1 MKTLRTLCMVAAAA
15 FSSAAM
21 AHAVIKQ
28 SVPAQGAKLAVAP
41 KEVVITFN
49 EKVEKMFSS
58 ATLKT
63 AGGATIATA
72 KAAIDPANPAI
83 LRLPLPAL
91 QPGAYVVKWTAVGH
105 DGHRRTGD
113 LGFTIAQ

>member
-1 MKTLRTLCMVAAAA
+1 MKTLRALCLVAAAA

-28 SVPAQGAKLAVAP
+28 SVPAQGAKLAAAP

-49 EKVEKMFSS
+49 EKVEKMFTS
-58 ATLKT
+58 ATLAT
-63 AGGATIATA
+63 AAGAIITTA
-72 KAAIDPANPAI
+72 KATIDPANPAI

-91 QPGAYVVKWTAVGH
+91 KPGAYVVKWTAVGH

-113 LGFTIAQ
+113 IGFTVE

>member
-1 MKTLRTLCMVAAAA
+1 MNILRALCLVGAAA
-15 FSSAAM
+15 FSSTAM

-28 SVPAQGAKLAVAP
+28 SVPAQGATLAAAP

-49 EKVEKMFSS
+49 EKVEKMFTS
-58 ATLKT
+58 ATLNT
-63 AGGATIATA
+63 AAGAAIATG
-72 KAAIDPANPAI
+72 KAAVDPANPAI

-113 LGFTIAQ
+113 IGFTIK

>member
-1 MKTLRTLCMVAAAA
+1 MKTLRALCLVAAAV

-21 AHAVIKQ
+21 AHAAIKQ
-28 SVPAQGAKLAVAP
+28 SVPAQGARLAVAP

-49 EKVEKMFSS
+49 EKVEKMFTS

-63 AGGATIATA
+63 AAGATVATA
-72 KAAIDPANPAI
+72 RATLDPADPAI

>member
-1 MKTLRTLCMVAAAA
+1 MKALRSLVLVAAGL

-49 EKVEKMFSS
+49 EKVEKMFTS

-63 AGGATIATA
+63 AAGATIATE
-72 KAAIDPANPAI
+72 KAAIDPVNPAV
-83 LRLPLPAL
+83 LRLALPAL
-91 QPGAYVVKWTAVGH
+91 QSGAYVVKWTAVGH

-113 LGFTIAQ
+113 IGFTITQ